1 MVHWVSPVESA
12 VDSAIS
18 SDLEGI
24 YAESIPNSARFLSN
38 RRTLCPQIKHLF
50 LAEFF
55 VESKCEGPNQGRGY
69 TLLSPFMASLENQVY
84 SQSTPVLAVVAG
96 SGQVARSAA
105 EAGADM
111 LIALNAG
118 VYRNLGQ
125 GSLPAFLPFG
135 NANEQTLRLLRE
147 HILPVSGKLPVVAG
161 AQCGDPRHDI
171 DFLFAEYRAL
181 GVHGVAN
188 WPAVGFLDGHLRAA
202 LAAQGRNTEAEIAL
216 LQKAQ
221 ACGLKAF
228 GFVFTPQEAR
238 TFAAAGI
245 DTLILHLGLTRQPEG
260 VHAMRDMLQLNRA
273 ALRGMLDA
281 AAAAMAP
288 AARPPCLAFGGT
300 VTEPDD
306 LDELLRYC
314 PLEGFAGGSV
324 FERLPVGGILDST
337 VRRFKSVLLRP
348 AVERLESDTAKAGAG
363 KNGQGL
369 GPMLGASH
377 AMENLFRVIRKV
389 APFDV
394 SVCIEGETGVGKELV
409 AIQMHQG
416 NRRAAHA
423 FVTVNCGAM
432 PDSLLES
439 ELFGHEKGAFTGAD
453 RRRLGK
459 FELAHRGTLFL
470 DEIADLSSHGQVALL
485 RALQQREITRV
496 GGERPIPVDVRIIAA
511 SNQSLARLVEAGR
524 FRADLY
530 HRLNNVT
537 LWVPPLR
544 ERLGDLPDLVE
555 DMLARL
561 QVQLGRRISGVTPRF
576 MLKLRQHAWPGNVRE
591 LQHVLTQSALLE
603 DGLLLDGTDFLPSTE
618 SMPARHGALATASP
632 SSPSSPFTPSTHMPA
647 SSRFEA
653 AHQAIT
659 AMGGNKSRAAQA
671 LGVTRKTLYAWLKE
685 AS

>member
-1 MVHWVSPVESA
+1 M
-12 VDSAIS
+12 AIQ
-18 SDLEGI
+18 E
-24 YAESIPNSARFLSN
+24 E
-38 RRTLCPQIKHLF
+38 
-50 LAEFF
+50 
-55 VESKCEGPNQGRGY
+55 
-69 TLLSPFMASLENQVY
+69 QVY
-84 SQSTPVLAVVAG
+84 TPANPILAVVAG

-105 EAGADM
+105 ESGADM

-135 NANEQTLRLLRE
+135 NANAQTLRLLRE

-161 AQCGDPRHDI
+161 AQCGDPRHDL
-171 DFLFAEYRAL
+171 DDLFSEYRAL
-181 GVHGVAN
+181 GVYGVAN
-188 WPAVGFLDGHLRAA
+188 WPAAGFLDGHLRAA
-202 LAAQGRNTEAEIAL
+202 LEAAGRGLQSEIDML
-216 LQKAQ
+216 RRAQ
-221 ACGLKAF
+221 ASGLKAF

-238 TFAAAGI
+238 AFAAAGV

-273 ALRGMLDA
+273 ALVAMLEA
-281 AAAAMAP
+281 AAVKPPSAQAP
-288 AARPPCLAFGGT
+288 QGRPPCLAFGGT

-324 FERLPVGGILDST
+324 FERLPVDGILGST
-337 VRRFKSVLLRP
+337 VRRFKGVLVRP
-348 AVERLESDTAKAGAG
+348 AAERLDAASVASALATAAKKGSG
-363 KNGQGL
+363 M
-369 GPMLGASH
+369 GPMLGASQ
-377 AMENLFRVIRKV
+377 AMDTLFRTIRKV

-394 SVCIEGETGVGKELV
+394 SVCIEGETGTGKELV

-416 NRRAAHA
+416 NRRASHA

-459 FELAHRGTLFL
+459 FELAHHGTLFL
-470 DEIADLSSHGQVALL
+470 DEIADLSAHGQVALL

-511 SNQSLARLVEAGR
+511 SNQSLIRLVEAGR

-537 LWVPPLR
+537 LFVPPLR
-544 ERLGDLPDLVE
+544 ERLGDLPALVE
-555 DMLARL
+555 DILARL
-561 QVQLGRRISGVTPRF
+561 QVQLGRRISGVTQRF
-576 MLKLRQHAWPGNVRE
+576 MIKMRQHAWPGNVRE
-591 LQHVLTQSALLE
+591 LQHVLTQAALLE
-603 DGLLLDGTDFLPSTE
+603 DGLVLEGS
-618 SMPARHGALATASP
+618 G
-632 SSPSSPFTPSTHMPA
+632 FTPSGAGWGPNMGPQYGAGLGTGAGPHSGAAVNASWGLEPAAQTHPA
-647 SSRFEA
+647 HPTHPVTSPIAPLYSRFEA
-653 AHQAIT
+653 AQKAV
-659 AMGGNKSRAAQA
+659 AAAGGNKSRAAQA
-671 LGVTRKTLYAWLKE
+671 LGVTRKTLYAWLSGSE
-685 AS
+685 